1 MFWGDNSTP
10 RPRTGNRGRKRPT
23 GGSRTTRLMLWTSR
37 VYSSTTS
44 TLPANTNVRAR
55 FQLITRRGSNEAL
68 SNRTGSMCRAI
79 PPRSCLWWVDNL
91 VSGAVGDVGH
101 ISISVHHHTPRRR
114 EMLLLPVHDSPYRSL
129 LSLLVD
135 REPFLPQTTNLFHTC
150 NV

>member
-1 MFWGDNSTP
+1 MFWRENFTP
-10 RPRTGNRGRKRPT
+10 VPRTRMSVSKRT
-23 GGSRTTRLMLWTSR
+23 TAGSRTTRLMLWTSR

-68 SNRTGSMCRAI
+68 SSRTGSMCSDI
-79 PPRSCLWWVDNL
+79 PPQSCLWWVDNL
-91 VSGAVGDVGH
+91 VSGAVGDVCH

-114 EMLLLPVHDSPYRSL
+114 EMLLLPAHDSPYRSL
-129 LSLLVD
+129 LSLLID
-135 REPFLPQTTNLFHTC
+135 REPFLPQTTSLFHTR